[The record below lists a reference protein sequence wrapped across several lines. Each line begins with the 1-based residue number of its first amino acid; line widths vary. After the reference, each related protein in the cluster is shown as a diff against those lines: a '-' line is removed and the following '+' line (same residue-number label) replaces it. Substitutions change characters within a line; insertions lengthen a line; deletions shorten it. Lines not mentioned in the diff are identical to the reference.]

1 MDDNKLGGL
10 LSSPFINL
18 NNNNEKH
25 RIEDWDT

>member
-10 LSSPFINL
+10 LSSSFISL